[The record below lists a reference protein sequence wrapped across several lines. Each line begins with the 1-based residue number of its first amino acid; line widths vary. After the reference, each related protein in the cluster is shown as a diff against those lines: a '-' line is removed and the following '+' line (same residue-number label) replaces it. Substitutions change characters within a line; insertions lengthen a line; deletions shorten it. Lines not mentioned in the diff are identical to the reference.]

1 LVRVFPCSFF
11 GMHTTLDCLPC
22 FLRQAL
28 NGARLASPN
37 DPDTQKRVVLA
48 WAKAFS
54 SFDLDRS
61 PPALAGVLYAMLS
74 EITACPDPY
83 AAYKAKSNA
92 HALSLVPDLSRVVRK
107 SLDPLR
113 AALGVSIIG
122 NYMDPAAP
130 LEMDLERAL
139 KQEEHEALDSGA
151 YEKFKVLAAAGRARV
166 LILGDNA
173 GEIAFDTLLVQELLN
188 RGCEV
193 VYAVRDRPV
202 INDAT
207 LEDARKVG
215 MVKLCRVVSSGAD
228 TPGTVLSRCSPA
240 FLEDMDRADV
250 IVAKGQGNFEALRHV
265 RSGVFHAFKVKCPV
279 VANELGAPQGR
290 TMFLYD

>member
-1 LVRVFPCSFF
+1 MRTS
-11 GMHTTLDCLPC
+11 LDCLPC

-28 NGARLASPN
+28 NGARLAAPD
-37 DPDTQKRVVLA
+37 DPGMHRRVVLA

-54 SFDLDRS
+54 SLDLDES
-61 PPALAGVLYAMLS
+61 PPALAGILYAMLS
-74 EITACPDPY
+74 QITGCADPY
-83 AAYKAKSNA
+83 AAYKAKANM
-92 HALSLVPDLSRVVRK
+92 HALTLAPDLERVVRK

-130 LEMDLERAL
+130 LERDLERAL
-139 KQEEHEALDSGA
+139 KQEEHEALDAGA
-151 YEKFKVLAAAGRARV
+151 YEKFKALACAGRARA

-173 GEIAFDTLLVQELLN
+173 GEIALDTLLVRELLN
-188 RGCEV
+188 HGCEV
-193 VYAVRDRPV
+193 IFAVRDRPV

-207 LEDARKVG
+207 LEDAHRVG
-215 MVKLCRVVSSGAD
+215 MTKLCRVVSSGAD
-228 TPGTVLSRCSPA
+228 TPGTVLSRCSKA
-240 FLEDMDRADV
+240 FLEEMDRADV
-250 IVAKGQGNFEALRHV
+250 IVAKGQGNFEALRHR

-279 VANELGAPQGR
+279 VAEDLGVPQGR